1 MARNARRP
9 VRPRASAGRLP
20 KAALGL
26 ASLALIAGGSWFAAL
41 PPFVAVAYAAMSL
54 LALAAYAIDKSA
66 AQSGRRRIPEK
77 TLHLF
82 SLLGGWPGALV
93 AQQWL
98 RHKSVKA
105 GFLGVFWLT
114 VFANLALL
122 GAMLATR

>member
-1 MARNARRP
+1 MQRTAITLAILN
-9 VRPRASAGRLP
+9 ASAFLLYGAD
-20 KAALGL
+20 KAA
-26 ASLALIAGGSWFAAL
+26 ALQGGN
-41 PPFVAVAYAAMSL
+41 
-54 LALAAYAIDKSA
+54 
-66 AQSGRRRIPEK
+66 RIPEYI
-77 TLHLF
+77 LHL
-82 SLLGGWPGALV
+82 LAVLGGWPGALV